1 MRSADGRR
9 DFACFPAA
17 ILGFLINEADQ
28 ILVLSHPA
36 RKGGWEVINGAIDEG
51 EAPAEALLR
60 EVAEEAG
67 PEVKIR
73 PVGVVHTFLY
83 RYDALVPA
91 MLSVA
96 YAASYLGG
104 RILPGSDMAMSQHR
118 WVSPAEIDRGA
129 ITLLTPAQPWL
140 FRRAVSVCRMFRDDA
155 VELEPWKPLSE

>member
-96 YAASYLGG
+96 YAASYLG
-104 RILPGSDMAMSQHR
+104 D
-118 WVSPAEIDRGA
+118 VSC
-129 ITLLTPAQPWL
+129 
-140 FRRAVSVCRMFRDDA
+140 RAVTWR
-155 VELEPWKPLSE
+155 